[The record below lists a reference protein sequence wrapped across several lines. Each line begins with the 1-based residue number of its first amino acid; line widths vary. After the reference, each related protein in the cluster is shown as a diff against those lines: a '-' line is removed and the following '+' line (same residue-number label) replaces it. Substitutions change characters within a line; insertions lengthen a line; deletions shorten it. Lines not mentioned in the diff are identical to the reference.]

1 MGFFDVLFGGKSKE
15 EREVEK
21 IFDRIYNLLN
31 DDDLQNEMLP
41 EFFIPHMKSIKG
53 LERGTGRG
61 RFGRDPQNPIL
72 CNGVIGELT
81 YLSRLVIPANKNG
94 GGEGYIPI
102 TFHRLGS
109 IEGNLD
115 VYEIISQDGYL
126 YDRLYMNMYFTGKS
140 KVVPKGYAALKEVRY
155 IGGINSYNENFPY
168 NQLELV
174 KDCAETYLGLP
185 IYNTKL
191 KEMDY
196 DQAARVIRLV
206 NSHKEI
212 ELNWWDPA

>member
-1 MGFFDVLFGGKSKE
+1 
-15 EREVEK
+15 
-21 IFDRIYNLLN
+21 
-31 DDDLQNEMLP
+31 
-41 EFFIPHMKSIKG
+41 
-53 LERGTGRG
+53 
-61 RFGRDPQNPIL
+61 
-72 CNGVIGELT
+72 
-81 YLSRLVIPANKNG
+81 
-94 GGEGYIPI
+94 
-102 TFHRLGS
+102 
-109 IEGNLD
+109 
-115 VYEIISQDGYL
+115 
-126 YDRLYMNMYFTGKS
+126 MNMYFTGKS

-174 KDCAETYLGLP
+174 KDCAKTYLGLP